1 MSEEISYTN
10 SYTKTQ
16 KKSSQN
22 CLIQRKIDVDRIIDI
37 FNNSGFFNGLYEIP
51 KIADDLTSENLKIGQ
66 NNMVEMLEAFKE
78 EILLLRYDFMYAIQE
93 ASISNNK
100 LQTIIDNMKVEE

>member
-1 MSEEISYTN
+1 ME
-10 SYTKTQ
+10 
-16 KKSSQN
+16 
-22 CLIQRKIDVDRIIDI
+22 
-37 FNNSGFFNGLYEIP
+37 
-51 KIADDLTSENLKIGQ
+51 
-66 NNMVEMLEAFKE
+66 EMLEAFKE

>member
-1 MSEEISYTN
+1 MSEEISYT
-10 SYTKTQ
+10 KRQ
-16 KKSSQN
+16 KLYSQE
-22 CLIQRKIDVDRIIDI
+22 CLNKRIGDVSRIIDI
-37 FNNSGFFNGLYEIP
+37 FNNSGFFDGLYNIP
-51 KIADDLTSENLKIGQ
+51 HIKDDCLTPENLTIGYR
-66 NNMVEMLEAFKE
+66 NMKFMLEALEE

>member
-1 MSEEISYTN
+1 MSEEISYTK
-10 SYTKTQ
+10 SQ
-16 KKSSQN
+16 KLCSQE
-22 CLIQRKIDVDRIIDI
+22 CLNKRIGDVSRIIDI

-51 KIADDLTSENLKIGQ
+51 EIAVDLTSENLKIGQ
-66 NNMVEMLEAFKE
+66 NDMEEMLEAFKE

>member
-1 MSEEISYTN
+1 MSEGT
-10 SYTKTQ
+10 SYTKIQ

-22 CLIQRKIDVDRIIDI
+22 CLNQRRLDVDRIIDI
-37 FNNSGFFNGLYEIP
+37 FNNSGFFNGLYNIP
-51 KIADDLTSENLKIGQ
+51 AIADCLIPENLKIGQ
-66 NNMVEMLEAFKE
+66 NDMKEMLEAFKE